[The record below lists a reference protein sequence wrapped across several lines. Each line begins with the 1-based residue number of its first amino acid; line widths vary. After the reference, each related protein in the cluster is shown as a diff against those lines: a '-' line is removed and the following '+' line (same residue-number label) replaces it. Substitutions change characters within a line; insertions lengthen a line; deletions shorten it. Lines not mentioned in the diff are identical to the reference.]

1 MGWSGSLQ
9 WIRDETI
16 RNAGKQSGYADPSL
30 QMELWGHVR
39 EIFQAEELAFD
50 AVEVRIQRTLERSL
64 RHAKES
70 LVVALGHNP
79 NGLSK
84 RLLHRIPTLGVPL
97 FNKERGPHCLLRTRD
112 LIARP
117 VQHDPRAENWPIRS
131 LRRSFHRCS
140 YRPGWFVATEGLF
153 FLPFAQSGKKTKKK
167 TDLGWQRREKME
179 PTLSWIWMK
188 MLVVEYNKSCG
199 K

>member
-1 MGWSGSLQ
+1 M
-9 WIRDETI
+9 
-16 RNAGKQSGYADPSL
+16 
-30 QMELWGHVR
+30 R

-117 VQHDPRAENWPIRS
+117 VQHNPQAEN
-131 LRRSFHRCS
+131 
-140 YRPGWFVATEGLF
+140 
-153 FLPFAQSGKKTKKK
+153 
-167 TDLGWQRREKME
+167 
-179 PTLSWIWMK
+179 
-188 MLVVEYNKSCG
+188 
-199 K
+199 